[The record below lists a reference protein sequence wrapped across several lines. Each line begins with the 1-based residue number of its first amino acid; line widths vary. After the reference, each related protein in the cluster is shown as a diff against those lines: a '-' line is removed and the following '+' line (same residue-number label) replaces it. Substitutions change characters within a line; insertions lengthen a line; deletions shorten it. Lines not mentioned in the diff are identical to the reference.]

1 MRYMP
6 EFKKSHSHFLKNFA
20 VCDIPLDHICSHN
33 SSRDQ
38 CKGLGCCFHRGVCIE
53 KSVSTYVH
61 VFCAFILIIAGAF
74 IFTTV
79 YRVVQERK
87 EKEATMELPL
97 SFKSGDK
104 VVAAPI
110 ARRLAVLKA
119 RTARA
124 LPCAG
129 CAGNTDKTT
138 VTIMNTE
145 ETKD

>member
-6 EFKKSHSHFLKNFA
+6 ELKKPHPQFLRSFA

-33 SSRDQ
+33 ISRDQ
-38 CKGLGCCFHRGVCIE
+38 CKGLGRCFHRGVCHE
-53 KSVSTYVH
+53 KSVSIYVH
-61 VFCAFILIIAGAF
+61 VFCALILLIAGAF
-74 IFTTV
+74 IITMI

-97 SFKSGDK
+97 SFKSGDE
-104 VVAAPI
+104 VAAAAA
-110 ARRLAVLKA
+110 ARKLAVLKA

-129 CAGNTDKTT
+129 CARNTDKTT
-138 VTIMNTE
+138 VTVMNTE